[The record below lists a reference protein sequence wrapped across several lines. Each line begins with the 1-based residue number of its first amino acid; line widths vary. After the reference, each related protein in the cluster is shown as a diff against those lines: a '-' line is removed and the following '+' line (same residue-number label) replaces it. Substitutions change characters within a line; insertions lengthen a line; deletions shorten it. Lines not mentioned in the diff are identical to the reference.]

1 MDVSSIN
8 ITARMCSQ
16 AMLIQFPRSAPLSA
30 PVALYTPFKFCTFSF
45 LCHTEQNLW
54 SKHLW
59 CGEQP
64 PTFCHLMWFETQ
76 PCTEHWTL
84 DILCLTLDIGHEAL
98 EMRQWT
104 WAIGIGHWQPT
115 PAGRLLPPPWPPAG
129 RQATSL
135 CSCCSACNNHSNLL
149 ECSTTLAQPL
159 HILSALFAQHL
170 NVLCESFSP
179 WK

>member
-1 MDVSSIN
+1 MITHIIFNLKFSMDVSSIN

-76 PCTEHWTL
+76 PCWTL
-84 DILCLTLDIGHEAL
+84 DVGRWTFCAWTLDIGHEAL

-104 WAIGIGHWQPT
+104 WAIGIGHW
-115 PAGRLLPPPWPPAG
+115 
-129 RQATSL
+129 
-135 CSCCSACNNHSNLL
+135 
-149 ECSTTLAQPL
+149 TLATYPCWTAPASPL
-159 HILSALFAQHL
+159 TPCRAASHLPLFL
-170 NVLCESFSP
+170 LLCLQ
-179 WK
+179 